1 MEDFTPYD
9 FITRKKGLPIMKE
22 AFGNGKKVR
31 FTRGKLF
38 IDSKAVPVE

>member
-9 FITRKKGLPIMKE
+9 FETWKKALPIMKE
-22 AFGNGKKVR
+22 AFDNGKKVR

-38 IDSKAVPVE
+38 IDVKAVPVE